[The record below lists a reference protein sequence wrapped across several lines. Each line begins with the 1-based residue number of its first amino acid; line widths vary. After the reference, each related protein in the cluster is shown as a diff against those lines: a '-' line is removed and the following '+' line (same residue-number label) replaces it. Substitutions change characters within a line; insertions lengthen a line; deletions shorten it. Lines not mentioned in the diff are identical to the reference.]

1 MSEEIITSNHWL
13 VITNPTAGKR
23 RFKEQ
28 SKYICSELEKAQ
40 VPYIFKVTE
49 YSGHAIEIARY
60 YARRNCLNFMI
71 LGGDGSVSEVIN
83 GIFAAEPENSSEIR
97 IAIFPRGTGND
108 WGRFWKLKKNDR
120 ESLKVFFKGKTKLI
134 DIGQIEYQN
143 KNSEQNFY
151 YFINSVGFGLDAEV
165 VDLTHRLKKYLGSF
179 SLLYTIALLLA
190 VFRYKTTNSTL
201 EINDK
206 SYPLRLFT
214 MNIANGPYTGGGI
227 KQNPFALPYDGVF
240 DMMIAEKP
248 SFKDIITAL
257 PLIFNG
263 SLTKHPVIKTLQTKE
278 ILIQVEKEIKVE
290 ADGIIV
296 PNAHNC
302 RVSILPEAIRM
313 IVP

>member
-1 MSEEIITSNHWL
+1 
-13 VITNPTAGKR
+13 
-23 RFKEQ
+23 
-28 SKYICSELEKAQ
+28 
-40 VPYIFKVTE
+40 
-49 YSGHAIEIARY
+49 
-60 YARRNCLNFMI
+60 
-71 LGGDGSVSEVIN
+71 
-83 GIFAAEPENSSEIR
+83 
-97 IAIFPRGTGND
+97 
-108 WGRFWKLKKNDR
+108 
-120 ESLKVFFKGKTKLI
+120 
-134 DIGQIEYQN
+134 
-143 KNSEQNFY
+143 
-151 YFINSVGFGLDAEV
+151 
-165 VDLTHRLKKYLGSF
+165 
-179 SLLYTIALLLA
+179 
-190 VFRYKTTNSTL
+190 
-201 EINDK
+201 
-206 SYPLRLFT
+206 